1 MRKSHGSEPQGAVG
15 INITP
20 LVDMVF
26 ILLIFFIATSS
37 FVKETGVEVN
47 RPRARSAQS
56 QEQANILIAVTEKD
70 EIWINKTRVDI
81 RSLRGHV
88 ERLHAENP
96 EAAAVIIADRDAHA
110 GIVVQALDQARLGG
124 VTNVAIA
131 AAKAEQQ

>member
-1 MRKSHGSEPQGAVG
+1 MRKSHGRDPQGAVG

-47 RPRARSAQS
+47 RPRARTAVT
-56 QEQANILIAVTEKD
+56 QEQANILIAVTKND
-70 EIWINKTRVDI
+70 EIWINKVRVDI
-81 RSLRGHV
+81 RSLRRHV

-124 VTNVAIA
+124 VENVAVA
-131 AAKAEQQ
+131 AAKAAQ